1 MLIILQ
7 YKTKTNKQTNGQT
20 DDKNYRTDR
29 DYPLYGVQKMLVSYL
44 FVIPLIV
51 LDRGGW
57 ADSAPSPNGSL
68 PAKHPNVSR
77 VKKLID
83 VN

>member
-20 DDKNYRTDR
+20 DDKNYRTYR
-29 DYPLYGVQKMLVSYL
+29 DYPLYGVLKMLGSYL

-51 LDRGGW
+51 LDRGG
-57 ADSAPSPNGSL
+57 
-68 PAKHPNVSR
+68 
-77 VKKLID
+77 
-83 VN
+83 